1 MSLFISFEG
10 GEGSGKTTQ
19 AEFLVQR
26 FSASGIPC
34 LHVREP
40 GTTQL
45 GLRIRDWLK
54 RRLSGGGPISHRA
67 ELLLFAAARSEL
79 VAKVIGPA
87 LEANEKIVVSDRYAD
102 SSSAY
107 QGYGRRLPLD
117 EVDALNR
124 LATNG
129 VMPDLTLLLDCP
141 PEEGMAR
148 VGSFQLKLPLERPS
162 PSRAGKRDEEGTRFE
177 EEPVEFHERVRRG
190 YLKIAEQEPERW
202 HVIDAARPVDDIA
215 EEVWRV
221 VSERMARAEIPPVP
235 VQSRRNAV

>member
-10 GEGSGKTTQ
+10 GEGTGKTTQ
-19 AEFLVQR
+19 AELLVQR
-26 FSASGIPC
+26 FGESRIPY

-54 RRLSGGGPISHRA
+54 RRQSGGGAVSHRA

-79 VAKVIGPA
+79 VAKVIAPA

-102 SSSAY
+102 STSAY

-117 EVDALNR
+117 EVDAVNR

-129 VMPDLTLLLDCP
+129 VMPDLTFLLDCP
-141 PEEGMAR
+141 PEAGLTR
-148 VGSFQLKLPLERPS
+148 VGSFQMKLPLERPTDL
-162 PSRAGKRDEEGTRFE
+162 RAGERDEEGTRFE
-177 EEPVEFHERVRRG
+177 EESIEFHERVRRG
-190 YLKIAEQEPERW
+190 YLTIAEREPERW
-202 HVIDAARPVDDIA
+202 HVIDAGRSVDDIA
-215 EEVWRV
+215 EEVWSV
-221 VSERMARAEIPPVP
+221 VSERMARAGIPPIP
-235 VQSRRNAV
+235 VQSRRNTV